1 MERILNK
8 LENELSG
15 MDIGDQ
21 IYFGVLEIMMEDYED
36 DRDSHDRSSAAIVS
50 VTRKNGES
58 EWFARYETNAT
69 GTGWESVDEG
79 KTIKEWFLCWDE
91 LPEIWMTELVK

>member
-36 DRDSHDRSSAAIVS
+36 DRDSHDRSSAAVVS
-50 VTRKNGES
+50 VTRKNGSS
-58 EWFARYETNAT
+58 EWFARYDTNAL
-69 GTGWESVDEG
+69 GTGWESVDEDS
-79 KTIKEWFLCWDE
+79 TISDYFSGWDE
-91 LPEIWMTELVK
+91 LPERWMTELVK